1 MGIQG
6 FKIIARQ
13 RARLVGKMQSIQK
26 NIAGEQSQVAALQAK
41 IAAFDEVL
49 AAQQVDIDADVYAP
63 PVVPTPR
70 LYYFAHGELTSRCLS
85 LLRSQCRPLTPVQ
98 IFNAIVAM
106 RKPTWRDAEDPQK
119 LRRAIKNMMKVVAKR
134 GLVVRVGNTSAR
146 HDADGIWALPE
157 YVDIAW
163 DPSDIVSVDGVAVY

>member
-13 RARLVGKMQSIQK
+13 RARLVGKMQAIEKSIAEQ
-26 NIAGEQSQVAALQAK
+26 QSQLSALRAK
-41 IAAFDEVL
+41 IAAFNEVL
-49 AAQQVDIDADVYAP
+49 GAQQVDIDADVYAP

-85 LLRSQCRPLTPVQ
+85 LLRSHCGPLTPVQ
-98 IFNAIVAM
+98 MFNAMVAM
-106 RKPTWRDAEDPQK
+106 KRPTWRDADDPQK
-119 LRRAIKNMMKVVAKR
+119 LRRTIKNTMKVLAKR

-157 YVDIAW
+157 YVNVAW
-163 DPSDIVSVDGVAVY
+163 DPEDIIVVEGRSIY